1 MRRARARLE
10 RENVSAVV
18 LLEGPDVF
26 EQSWPELAAWFREH
40 RFELHDSPRI
50 GDGIAL
56 WFMSPGDSS
65 RTDGE
70 TGLPCYTSGT
80 LAGSSEP

>member
-1 MRRARARLE
+1 
-10 RENVSAVV
+10 V
-18 LLEGPDVF
+18 LLEGADVF

-40 RFELHDSPRI
+40 RFERRDSPLL
-50 GDGIAL
+50 GDAIAL
-56 WFMSPGDSS
+56 WFASAGGSS